1 MRSRGMATD
10 GLAAGNRMSGE
21 QKIPRPAAR
30 LAASHVQPTQPFQVE
45 DLPPD
50 EVHEGPD
57 SDPPVSMSEIP
68 PTAAEERIRTDLAAG
83 LSALRAEMRQGFLD
97 VHTAMSTNTSLVRAE
112 FVQLR
117 KELGV
122 VAARTLPQKVGSGV
136 LKGSAGALIVTGGI
150 AVLNMLANKWPELAA
165 IAKWLNEN
173 ANLFQ

>member
-10 GLAAGNRMSGE
+10 GLAAGYRMSGE

-50 EVHEGPD
+50 EVHEVPD

-83 LSALRAEMRQGFLD
+83 LSALRSEMRQGFLD
-97 VHTAMSTNTSLVRAE
+97 VHTAMSANTTLVRAE

-122 VAARTLPQKVGSGV
+122 VAARTLPQKVGGGV
-136 LKGSAGALIVTGGI
+136 VATGKWTLYVSGALLIVN
-150 AVLNMLANKWPELAA
+150 AAAKRWPELQALA
-165 IAKWLNEN
+165 DWLRTVPVP
-173 ANLFQ
+173 